1 MGSCSW
7 RICIG
12 AVLEQALC
20 PLARAPRIIQH
31 DVVRVPNANVAF
43 YHNNVTH
50 YTGRSIR
57 IAHRFLCTINLRLN
71 RIPQQ
76 RTRTFRGLGA
86 RKIQINP
93 TRRIAVVCLGTWGAG
108 SLFGATIRLVKA
120 MVGHRTL
127 RNGQAQML
135 GKHLGRC
142 CPTPI
147 IGLLRSQ
154 RVGNGA
160 DYFRPATP
168 R

>member
-1 MGSCSW
+1 MGGCSR

-12 AVLEQALC
+12 TILEQSLC

-31 DVVRVPNANVAF
+31 DVVGVADANVAL
-43 YHNNVTH
+43 YHNNMTH
-50 YTGRSIR
+50 YTGRPVR

-71 RIPQQ
+71 RIPRQ
-76 RTRTFRGLGA
+76 RIPTFRGLGA

-93 TRRIAVVCLGTWGAG
+93 ARRIAVVCLGTWRAG
-108 SLFGATIRLVKA
+108 SLFGATIRLVKT
-120 MVGHRTL
+120 MVGQRTL
-127 RNGQAQML
+127 CNGQAQIL

-147 IGLLRSQ
+147 IGFLGSQ
-154 RVGNGA
+154 RVRNAA
-160 DYFRPATP
+160 DYFWLATP

>member
-1 MGSCSW
+1 MGGCPW

-31 DVVRVPNANVAF
+31 DVVGVAHANVAF
-43 YHNNVTH
+43 YHNNMTH

-71 RIPQQ
+71 RIP
-76 RTRTFRGLGA
+76 RYGTRTFRGFGP

-93 TRRIAVVCLGTWGAG
+93 AWRIAVVRLGTWRAG

-120 MVGHRTL
+120 MVGQRTL

-154 RVGNGA
+154 RVRNAA
-160 DYFRPATP
+160 DYFGTATP